1 MENNTNNNLIKNEN
15 CKTNEDLEGLN
26 DKYDDIGS
34 IDEEIINNY
43 IEEPKEINIE
53 NIIVKPKKRIKKPAN
68 NFKFELVIDKK
79 SKNKLET
86 EINNNMDI
94 NDNNK
99 IDDNKEIENKSFNAI
114 NDKKENNINN
124 ANNISE
130 DSNIIIK
137 EIKNNINNSEEIDEK
152 KKITKE
158 LIEKI
163 DYGKINSI
171 KDNNINYSQ
180 NIDLNMEKEINNNE
194 DINNKDI
201 NNHIEIDNISDNNIN
216 NIYKEEEKSYIQNAQ
231 KQDLVKLNIDLIE

>member
-1 MENNTNNNLIKNEN
+1 MLKQKKRNLFENYKIIDKPSLIAELKNELKEKNINNINNNDLINENKENNLNDKINEKNNLENNIDINIDITVEKDKNNSDKNKINEETENNDIKKDINNNMENNTNNNLIKNEN

-94 NDNNK
+94 NDNNN
-99 IDDNKEIENKSFNAI
+99 IDDNKEIENKSFNGYNTI
-114 NDKKENNINN
+114 Y
-124 ANNISE
+124 
-130 DSNIIIK
+130 II
-137 EIKNNINNSEEIDEK
+137 D
-152 KKITKE
+152 
-158 LIEKI
+158 
-163 DYGKINSI
+163 
-171 KDNNINYSQ
+171 
-180 NIDLNMEKEINNNE
+180 
-194 DINNKDI
+194 
-201 NNHIEIDNISDNNIN
+201 
-216 NIYKEEEKSYIQNAQ
+216 
-231 KQDLVKLNIDLIE
+231 